1 MWPNPQSCVIV
12 LQFQLQYYRN
22 KMDLISLKPCLNLC
36 SQTWL
41 KSNRS
46 LVNIFIQNQSPG
58 CSMKKGVL
66 KNFPKFTGKH
76 LCQSLFFN
84 KVAGLR
90 PATLLKR
97 DSGADVFLWI
107 LRNFYEHFF
116 YRTRRMTAYVYS
128 KWVINLENFSLNSFH
143 KVQRYITKNIIITI
157 FTNAWV

>member
-1 MWPNPQSCVIV
+1 
-12 LQFQLQYYRN
+12 
-22 KMDLISLKPCLNLC
+22 MDLISLKPCLNLC
-36 SQTWL
+36 SQRWL

-66 KNFPKFTGKH
+66 KNFTKFTGKH

-107 LRNFYEHFF
+107 LGNFIEHLW
-116 YRTRRMTAYVYS
+116 MTAYVYS
-128 KWVINLENFSLNSFH
+128 KWVINLENFSFNSSH
-143 KVQRYITKNIIITI
+143 KVQWYITKNIIITI
-157 FTNAWV
+157 FTNAWVNFFPFI